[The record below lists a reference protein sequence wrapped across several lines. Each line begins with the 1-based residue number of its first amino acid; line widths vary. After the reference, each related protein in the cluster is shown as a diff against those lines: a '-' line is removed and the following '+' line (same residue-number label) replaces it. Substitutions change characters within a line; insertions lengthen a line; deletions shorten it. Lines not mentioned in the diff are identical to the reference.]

1 MQKVRIAWRGGNLL
15 VHLLFG
21 MLLTPLV
28 TRRDKDG
35 YWHVH
40 HGTAAWWHGRLTRI
54 LALQI
59 TTSGIEPQ
67 PATLVVC
74 NHISWLDIVVLG
86 HLMPTCFLSKSEV
99 RQWPLIGW
107 LAMRAGTLF
116 IRRGGGEANNI
127 SQTIGRHLLHE
138 GILTLFPEG
147 TTTDGRDVRPFFSRL
162 MAAAIETRTP
172 LTPVAIRYHL
182 DGRLDDEVAPY
193 IGDQSLGENILGLLS
208 RPGGAVHVHFGSPIE
223 AHGMER
229 KKLADRARMAIVEA
243 LAQSGI
249 E

>member
-1 MQKVRIAWRGGNLL
+1 MQTVRIAWRGCNLL

-21 MLLTPLV
+21 ILLTPLV

-40 HGTAAWWHGRLTRI
+40 HGTAAWWHARVARI
-54 LALQI
+54 LRLQI
-59 TTSGIEPQ
+59 TTSGAPPEP
-67 PATLVVC
+67 PTLVVA
-74 NHISWLDIVVLG
+74 NHISWLDIIVLG

-107 LAMRAGTLF
+107 LAMRAGTFF
-116 IRRGGGEANNI
+116 IRRGGGEANDI

-147 TTTDGRDVRPFFSRL
+147 TTTNGRVVRPFFSRL
-162 MAAAIETRTP
+162 LAAAIETHTP
-172 LTPVAIRYHL
+172 LTPVAIRYHCE
-182 DGRLDDEVAPY
+182 GKLDDRIAPY
-193 IGDQSLGENILGLLS
+193 IDEQSLGKNLLGLLS
-208 RPGGAVHVHFGSPIE
+208 RPGGAVHVHFASPIE
-223 AHGMER
+223 AEGMER
-229 KKLADRARMAIVEA
+229 KKLAQQARTAIIEA
-243 LAQSGI
+243 LAQTGI